1 MSKFLLISRVIL
13 VAAAIAAASPAF
25 ADPPSH
31 APAHGWRKKHDP
43 NYVGYTGR
51 TWEQDY
57 GVVEG
62 HCNRDAIGAAV
73 GAVVGGVIGSQ
84 VGDGSGRVVAIVL
97 GTVIGAAIGHEIG
110 RVLDDKDRACIG
122 HALELARNGE
132 SVRWTNETNGATYV
146 VTPLAAESGSTCR
159 DFDLVVST
167 QGKTESQRGHA
178 CRTTDGTW
186 QMSP

>member
-13 VAAAIAAASPAF
+13 VAAAIAAASTAF

-132 SVRWTNETNGATYV
+132 SVRWVNETNGATYV

-159 DFDLVVST
+159 DFDLVVSA